1 MKAVVQLCN
10 LVFFKVIPFGQPLM
24 YCCVCLYRN
33 SSAATFVCAHAQFV
47 LYERH
52 TLSTRL
58 MARTRARSTSSSESD
73 ATSGEDEEGERAA
86 DTGARD
92 PPFHISS
99 LLSPSSS
106 FSSKQKWQ
114 QLLLSAG

>member
-1 MKAVVQLCN
+1 MRSLS
-10 LVFFKVIPFGQPLM
+10 FT
-24 YCCVCLYRN
+24 
-33 SSAATFVCAHAQFV
+33 SATG
-47 LYERH
+47 
-52 TLSTRL
+52 L

-106 FSSKQKWQ
+106 FSSKQKRQ
-114 QLLLSAG
+114 RLLLSAGRACGEKERTHGGDLKERANSAQHSHNLQCRPRLLQIRTIL